1 MSAVSLISSAQW
13 SAFRQVINNASESFN
28 AELITWKQLTKK
40 LDYDGDDKYGN
51 TTYVSHS
58 LNALINYNVFR
69 VWPIDKLTE
78 KGFLEKDSAVIILNK
93 DYLRGLGYINAN
105 GNFNFDAS
113 LDRFL
118 IKGILYKC
126 FGNTEASQSHDDPL
140 LEYIIVVK
148 DEVATGQSP
157 I

>member
-1 MSAVSLISSAQW
+1 MSAISLISSAQW
-13 SAFRQVINNASESFN
+13 AAFRQVINNASESFN
-28 AELITWKQLTKK
+28 AELITWKQLIKK

-51 TTYVSHS
+51 TEFASHN
-58 LNALINYNVFR
+58 LKVLINYNVAR

-93 DYLRGLGYINAN
+93 DYLRGLGYINTN
-105 GNFNFDAS
+105 GNFNFDAG

-118 IKGILYKC
+118 IKNILYKC
-126 FGNTEASQSHDDPL
+126 MGSTEASQAYDDPL

-148 DEVATGQSP
+148 DEVSTGQSP